1 MVKQIDSNIHVI
13 IAARHLFYRLG
24 VKTLLSVIGIDPQVD
39 EADTGEALISLLKNK
54 RELGVRV
61 LVTDDLMKT
70 SADKLIANLREY
82 CPQCKVM
89 VMCNC
94 PEGNTNLRYCVGSS
108 HSQKEILERFQDFF
122 YEPDDTADSY
132 DAADKCLLSEREV
145 EILKSVALGMTNK
158 EIGDKLCIS
167 INTVISHRKNITEK
181 LGVKTIAGLTV
192 YAIMHNIIKPEE
204 VTQ

>member
-1 MVKQIDSNIHVI
+1 LVKQIDSNIHVI

-39 EADTGEALISLLKNK
+39 EADTGKALISLLKNK
-54 RELGVRV
+54 RDLGVRV

-70 SADKLIANLREY
+70 SSDKLTANLREY

-89 VMCNC
+89 VMCNSS
-94 PEGNTNLRYCVGSS
+94 EGNTNLRYCVGSS

-122 YEPDDTADSY
+122 YESDDVDETDGS
-132 DAADKCLLSEREV
+132 DKQLLSEREI
-145 EILKSVALGMTNK
+145 EILKTVALGMTNK
-158 EIGDKLCIS
+158 EIGDKLYIS
-167 INTVISHRKNITEK
+167 INTVISHRKNITDK
-181 LGVKTIAGLTV
+181 LGIKTIAGLTV
-192 YAIMHNIIKPEE
+192 YALMNNVIKPEE

>member
-1 MVKQIDSNIHVI
+1 MDTNIHVV
-13 IAARHLFYRLG
+13 IAARHLLYRLG
-24 VKTLLSVIGIDPQVD
+24 IKTLLSVIGIDPKVD
-39 EADTGEALISLLKNK
+39 EADNGDGLITILKHHK
-54 RELGVRV
+54 ERMVRV
-61 LVTDDLMKT
+61 LITDDIMEIAPEKVM
-70 SADKLIANLREY
+70 DKLRRY
-82 CPQCKVM
+82 CPKCKVM
-89 VMCNC
+89 WLPNNN
-94 PEGNTNLRYCVGSS
+94 EGYSNHRHCVLSS

-122 YEPDDTADSY
+122 YEPDDMADSY
-132 DAADKCLLSEREV
+132 EAADKCLLSEREV